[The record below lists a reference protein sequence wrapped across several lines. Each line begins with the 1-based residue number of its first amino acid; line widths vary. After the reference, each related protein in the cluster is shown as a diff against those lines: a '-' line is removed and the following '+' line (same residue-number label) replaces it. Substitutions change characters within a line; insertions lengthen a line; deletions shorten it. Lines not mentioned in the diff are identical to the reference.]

1 MHNAKPEHNT
11 TGDDA
16 ATHAVH
22 ALHKRDVRAHKSRR
36 QDSQEPARQP
46 PPPPPQQ
53 QQRSKKPALDVGK
66 PIVHGADR
74 KLQDEPFSFDD
85 IFDPALRPR
94 GFSATWMS

>member
-1 MHNAKPEHNT
+1 MHNAKPEHNS

-22 ALHKRDVRAHKSRR
+22 ALHKRDVRAHKSRP
-36 QDSQEPARQP
+36 QDSQ
-46 PPPPPQQ
+46 QQ
-53 QQRSKKPALDVGK
+53 QQQQQQQSKKPALDVGK